1 MVTLS
6 QSKWAL
12 RAITLVVWA
21 MAAGSALYWGL
32 KFSAGSQTAPLASEA
47 APSRPIDSTVIARLL
62 GAVGPQVVPQASL
75 ASRFSLQGVVAGA
88 PGGGAA
94 LISVD
99 GKPATPF
106 RVGSAIE
113 DGLVL
118 KSVSQ
123 RQVLVAATEDGPTL
137 LTLEMPLLN
146 SGN

>member
-12 RAITLVVWA
+12 RAVTLVVWTL
-21 MAAGSALYWGL
+21 AAASALYWGL
-32 KFSAGSQTAPLASEA
+32 KFSSDTGASAPVA
-47 APSRPIDSTVIARLL
+47 APVAAAPVDPLMVARLL
-62 GAVGPQVVPQASL
+62 GATGPQTVPQASL

-106 RVGSAIE
+106 RVGNAVE
-113 DGLVL
+113 EGLVL
-118 KSVSQ
+118 KAASS
-123 RQVLVAATEDGPTL
+123 RQAVLAASADGPAL
-137 LTLEMPLLN
+137 LTLEMAPLEQ
-146 SGN
+146 